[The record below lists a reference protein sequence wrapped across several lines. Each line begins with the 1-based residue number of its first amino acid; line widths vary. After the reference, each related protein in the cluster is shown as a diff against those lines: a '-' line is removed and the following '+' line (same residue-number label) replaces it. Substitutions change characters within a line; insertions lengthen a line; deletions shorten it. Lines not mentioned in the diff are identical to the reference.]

1 MKSKHNTRRF
11 ILMFLAGLAILMS
24 GFTANAQLIDDEHLS
39 KTNIDVSAT
48 HLQFHVDQ
56 GEMQSQTVFIANNS
70 DEKQTFRANYQDFEL
85 STDGESTFLEAGLSE
100 HSLAGNLSITPEVFE
115 VGPWETTEVQL
126 TVSVPTD
133 DESPESAWGVVMIE
147 QEDPVN
153 QNMVEEKGPH
163 SEKTLT
169 SAYAYGIWLYQ
180 NPPEAEDTRI
190 DITNFIVGNKA
201 RNKGVFLK
209 LKNKSD
215 AVSICNA
222 YVEITNL
229 ATGELIMIE
238 GKQYTLLPGSRR
250 TLLFE
255 LEETLPKGSYS
266 AVGVIDYNNHEE
278 LVATE
283 LEFKID

>member
-1 MKSKHNTRRF
+1 MKSNHATLRST
-11 ILMFLAGLAILMS
+11 LMLLPGLAILVLS
-24 GFTANAQLIDDEHLS
+24 FAAKAQLLDDEHLNTTS
-39 KTNIDVSAT
+39 IDVSTT
-48 HLQFHVDQ
+48 HLQFQVEQ
-56 GEMQSQTVFIANNS
+56 GKMQSQTVVIANNS
-70 DEKQTFRANYQDFEL
+70 DELQTFRAIYQDFEL
-85 STDGESTFLEAGLSE
+85 STDGESKFLEAGSSE
-100 HSLAGNLSITPEVFE
+100 HSLDGLLSITPEVIE
-115 VGPWETTEVQL
+115 VGPWQTAEVQF
-126 TVSVPTD
+126 TVSIPTED
-133 DESPESAWGVVMIE
+133 ASPESAWGVVMIE
-147 QEDPVN
+147 QELPVN
-153 QNMVEEKGPH
+153 ENKAEEKGPYPV
-163 SEKTLT
+163 KTLT

>member
-1 MKSKHNTRRF
+1 MKSKHNSLRS
-11 ILMFLAGLAILMS
+11 ILMLLPGLAFLI
-24 GFTANAQLIDDEHLS
+24 FAWPANAQLIDYENLS
-39 KTNIDVSAT
+39 ATNIDISAT

-56 GEMQSQTVFIANNS
+56 GKTQSQSVVITNNS
-70 DEKQTFRANYQDFEL
+70 DEVQRFRANYQDFEL
-85 STDGESTFLEAGLSE
+85 STEGESTFLKAGSSE
-100 HSLAGNLSITPEVFE
+100 HSLAGKLNISPRVME
-115 VGPWETTEVQL
+115 VGPWETAEVQL
-126 TVSVPTD
+126 TVSIPGD

-147 QEDPVN
+147 QEGPVHEN
-153 QNMVEEKGPH
+153 KLEENSLYP
-163 SEKTLT
+163 EKTLT
-169 SAYAYGIWLYQ
+169 SEYAYGIWLYQ

-229 ATGELIMIE
+229 ATGELITIE